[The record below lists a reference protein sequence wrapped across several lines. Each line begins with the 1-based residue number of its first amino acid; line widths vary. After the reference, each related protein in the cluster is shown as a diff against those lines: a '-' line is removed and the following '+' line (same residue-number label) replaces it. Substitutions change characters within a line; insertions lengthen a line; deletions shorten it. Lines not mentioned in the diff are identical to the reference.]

1 MATAKAKGPIVFK
14 ELTPEEQI
22 VQIRKEAAQKIKELE
37 KQLPWEKRFT
47 TVFNQYVKNKSGL
60 IANCIRGYKPDGYDI
75 ENYAADYLRE
85 QELKLVYKSAS
96 FDNDLY
102 KQSQNSIDGYDLS
115 EYPVYA
121 VYEVQNFQKETLGF
135 IQINCNYSSYN
146 GNEYNSWTLVK
157 PQQITC
163 TIYKSY
169 KP

>member
-1 MATAKAKGPIVFK
+1 MVTKAKPKVPMVFI

-22 VQIRKEAAQKIKELE
+22 TQIRKEAAQKIKELE

-47 TVFNQYVKNKSGL
+47 TAFNQYIKNKSR
-60 IANCIRGYKPDGYDI
+60 IITEEIRGYKPDSYDI
-75 ENYAADYLRE
+75 ENTAADYLRE
-85 QELKLVYKSAS
+85 QEFELIYKSAS
-96 FDNDLY
+96 FDNDIHD
-102 KQSQNSIDGYDLS
+102 QSQNDYDLS

-121 VYEVQNFQKETLGF
+121 VYEVRNTKKETLGF

-146 GNEYNSWTLVK
+146 GNEYNNWTFVK